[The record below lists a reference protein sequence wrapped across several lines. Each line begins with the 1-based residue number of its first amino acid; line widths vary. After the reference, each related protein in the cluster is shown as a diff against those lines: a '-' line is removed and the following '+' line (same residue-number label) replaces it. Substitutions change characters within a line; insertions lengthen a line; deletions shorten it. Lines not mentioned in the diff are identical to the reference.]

1 MVCLD
6 IIAARTCWCDSR
18 NWGYICTGVYS
29 ATYKE
34 IGLEGWQIDG
44 LNYHSYISLLE

>member
-1 MVCLD
+1 MVYLD

-18 NWGYICTGVYS
+18 KWGYICTGVYS

-34 IGLEGWQIDG
+34 IGLEGWQIDAW
-44 LNYHSYISLLE
+44 LELQLLSLLD